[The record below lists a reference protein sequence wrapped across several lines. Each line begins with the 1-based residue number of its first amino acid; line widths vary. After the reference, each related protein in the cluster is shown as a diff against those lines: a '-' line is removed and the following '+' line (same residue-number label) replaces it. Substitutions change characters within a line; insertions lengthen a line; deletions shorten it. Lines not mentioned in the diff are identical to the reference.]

1 MPKYDI
7 LLFDA
12 DETLLDF
19 ARAEHVAITETLNKF
34 GILADEATVSTYSR
48 INLGLWKRLERKE
61 IDKTTLRT
69 ERFRLFCADIGSD
82 ADFTAMARFYEN
94 SLSRQAFL
102 IDGAA
107 ELCKRLSE
115 KCRIYII
122 TNGIKFIQT
131 SRMARSGLLP
141 YIKESFISE
150 DVGYEKPDLRYFDT
164 VMAAIDGFDKK
175 RAVVIGDSLTSDMKG
190 GINAGIDTCWYNP
203 RGLATDLPVT
213 YSVSSFDE
221 IEKII
226 LCEEYDA

>member
-19 ARAEHVAITETLNKF
+19 TRAEHVAIIETLNSF
-34 GILADEATVSTYSR
+34 GITADEAAVSTYSR
-48 INLGLWKRLERKE
+48 INLGLWKKLERKE
-61 IDKTTLRT
+61 IDKTTLRA
-69 ERFRLFCADIGSD
+69 ERFRLFCAEIGSN
-82 ADFTAMARFYEN
+82 ADFAAMARFYEN

-131 SRMARSGLLP
+131 SRMSGSGLLP
-141 YIKESFISE
+141 YISGSFISE
-150 DVGYEKPDLRYFDT
+150 DVGYEKPDLRYFDAVT
-164 VMAAIDGFDKK
+164 AAIDGFDKK
-175 RAVVIGDSLTSDMKG
+175 RAIVIGDSLTSDMKG
-190 GINAGIDTCWYNP
+190 GIGAGIDTCWYNP
-203 RGLATDLPVT
+203 RGLTTELPVT
-213 YSVSSFDE
+213 YNVSSFGE

-226 LCEEYDA
+226 LCEESDA